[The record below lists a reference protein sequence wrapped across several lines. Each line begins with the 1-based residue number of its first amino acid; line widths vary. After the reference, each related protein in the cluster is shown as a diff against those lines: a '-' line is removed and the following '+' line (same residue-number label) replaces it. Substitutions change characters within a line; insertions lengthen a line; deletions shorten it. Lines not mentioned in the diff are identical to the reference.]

1 MAKRDFSSNSCS
13 QMGGSFSIQVSEFV
27 ESEKSS
33 LTRVL
38 RQPSLHLL
46 SGKKRKLC
54 CSIRLLLY
62 KASLKGE
69 MKEIEG
75 FLEKDY
81 RSILCAAIT
90 DGHETVL
97 HVATGAKRT
106 SFVQQL
112 LNFMD
117 PEDLIL
123 QDENGN
129 TAFCFAA
136 AAGAVDIANLML
148 KKNPS
153 LLGIRGS
160 KNMPPLYFAALF
172 GQTDTASFLFH
183 RSKKELTT
191 EDRKVIFITSV
202 DTGLYDLALKLLKSD
217 RQLALTHHVQHG
229 TALHMLARNPSPFA
243 DTGGGQPKSL
253 INSILGIM
261 KCSRNIELMN
271 NQALELVKCLWR
283 EIVGQEDVDVAEA
296 IRKPTNLLF
305 DAAKVGNI
313 QFLAELIGSYPDL
326 VHELDENGRSI
337 FHVAILHR
345 HMNIFN
351 LIYEQGFNKQLLATY
366 LDSCGNNILHLA
378 AKYPTLS
385 PYRTVSGAALEMQ
398 RELLIY
404 KEVEMIVQP
413 SYKEMKNYDGKTPR
427 ELFTVEH
434 LELLRRGEQW
444 MKSRASSG
452 MIVATLVA
460 TMVFAAAFTV
470 PGGKDD
476 KTGLPIHLRENWF
489 QVFAIADAIAFSCS
503 IISVL
508 FFLSILTS
516 QFAEDD
522 FLMSLPLKLL
532 GGLSALFVSIVF
544 VMVAFFS
551 TFFLAYDHG
560 VNWIVMLSGLVAFV
574 PTVVIALLQVPV
586 LKDIFCSTCC
596 PRL

>member
-1 MAKRDFSSNSCS
+1 
-13 QMGGSFSIQVSEFV
+13 
-27 ESEKSS
+27 
-33 LTRVL
+33 
-38 RQPSLHLL
+38 
-46 SGKKRKLC
+46 
-54 CSIRLLLY
+54 
-62 KASLKGE
+62 

-75 FLEKDY
+75 LFEKDY
-81 RSILCAAIT
+81 RSIICAAIT
-90 DGHETVL
+90 EGHQTVL
-97 HVATGAKRT
+97 HVATGAKQT

-112 LNFMD
+112 LTFMD
-117 PEDLIL
+117 PEDLML

-136 AAGAVDIANLML
+136 AVGAVDIANLML

-183 RSKKELTT
+183 KSEKELPT

-202 DTGLYDLALKLLKSD
+202 DTGLY
-217 RQLALTHHVQHG
+217 V
-229 TALHMLARNPSPFA
+229 
-243 DTGGGQPKSL
+243 
-253 INSILGIM
+253 LGIM

-271 NQALELVKCLWR
+271 NQALELVKCLWK
-283 EIVGQEDVDVAEA
+283 EINRQQDVDVAEV
-296 IRKPTNLLF
+296 IRKPTNLLL
-305 DAAKVGNI
+305 DAAEVGNFR
-313 QFLAELIGSYPDL
+313 FLAELIGSYPDF

-337 FHVAILHR
+337 FHIAILNR
-345 HMNIFN
+345 HMNVFN

-378 AKYPTLS
+378 AKYRSPS

-413 SYKEMKNYDGKTPR
+413 SYREMKNYDGKTPR

-434 LELLRRGEQW
+434 LELLRREEQW
-444 MKSRASSG
+444 MKNRASASI
-452 MIVATLVA
+452 IVATLVA
-460 TMVFAAAFTV
+460 TMAFAAAFIV

-489 QVFAIADAIAFSCS
+489 QVFAISDAIAFSCS
-503 IISVL
+503 VISVA

-522 FLMSLPLKLL
+522 FLRSLPLKLL
-532 GGLSALFVSIVF
+532 GGLSVLFVSIVF
-544 VMVAFFS
+544 VLVAFFS
-551 TFFLAYDHG
+551 TLFLAYDHG
-560 VNWIVMLSGLVAFV
+560 VNWIVVPSGLVSFV

-596 PRL
+596 PSLAM

>member
-1 MAKRDFSSNSCS
+1 MAKRNFSSNSCS

-33 LTRVL
+33 LTR
-38 RQPSLHLL
+38 
-46 SGKKRKLC
+46 
-54 CSIRLLLY
+54 
-62 KASLKGE
+62 ASLKGE
-69 MKEIEG
+69 TKEIEG
-75 FLEKDY
+75 LLEKDY

-90 DGHETVL
+90 DGHQTVL

-202 DTGLYDLALKLLKSD
+202 DTGLY
-217 RQLALTHHVQHG
+217 
-229 TALHMLARNPSPFA
+229 
-243 DTGGGQPKSL
+243 
-253 INSILGIM
+253 
-261 KCSRNIELMN
+261 
-271 NQALELVKCLWR
+271 ALELVKCLWR
-283 EIVGQEDVDVAEA
+283 EIVRQEDVDVAEA

-378 AKYPTLS
+378 AKYPTPS

-444 MKSRASSG
+444 MKSRASSS

-560 VNWIVMLSGLVAFV
+560 VNWIVVLSGLVAFV

>member
-1 MAKRDFSSNSCS
+1 MAKRDFSSNPCS
-13 QMGGSFSIQVSEFV
+13 EVGGSFSIQVSEFV

-38 RQPSLHLL
+38 KQPSLHLL

-54 CSIRLLLY
+54 CSERLLLY
-62 KASLKGE
+62 KAALKGE

-75 FLEKDY
+75 LFEKDY
-81 RSILCAAIT
+81 RSIICAAIT
-90 DGHETVL
+90 EGHQTVL
-97 HVATGAKRT
+97 HVATGAKQT

-112 LNFMD
+112 LTFMD
-117 PEDLIL
+117 PEDLML

-136 AAGAVDIANLML
+136 AVGAVDIANLML

-183 RSKKELTT
+183 KSEKELPT

-202 DTGLYDLALKLLKSD
+202 DTGLYDLALKLLKND
-217 RQLALTHHVQHG
+217 RQLALTHHVKHG
-229 TALHMLARNPSPFA
+229 TALHMLARNPFPFA
-243 DTGGGQPKSL
+243 GR
-253 INSILGIM
+253 GIM

-271 NQALELVKCLWR
+271 NQALELVKCLWK
-283 EIVGQEDVDVAEA
+283 EINRQQDVDVAEV
-296 IRKPTNLLF
+296 IRKPTNLLL
-305 DAAKVGNI
+305 DAAEVGNFR
-313 QFLAELIGSYPDL
+313 FLAELIGSYPDF

-337 FHVAILHR
+337 FHIAILNR
-345 HMNIFN
+345 HMNVFN

-378 AKYPTLS
+378 AKYRSPS

-413 SYKEMKNYDGKTPR
+413 SYREMKNYDGKTPR

-434 LELLRRGEQW
+434 LELLRREEQW
-444 MKSRASSG
+444 MKNRASASI
-452 MIVATLVA
+452 IVATLVA
-460 TMVFAAAFTV
+460 TMAFAAAFIV

-489 QVFAIADAIAFSCS
+489 QVFAISDAIAFSCS
-503 IISVL
+503 VISVA

-522 FLMSLPLKLL
+522 FLRSLPLKLL
-532 GGLSALFVSIVF
+532 GGLSVLFVSIVF
-544 VMVAFFS
+544 VLVAFFS
-551 TFFLAYDHG
+551 TLFLAYDHG
-560 VNWIVMLSGLVAFV
+560 VNWIVVPSGLVSFV

-596 PRL
+596 PSLAM

>member
-1 MAKRDFSSNSCS
+1 MAKRNFSSNSCS

-38 RQPSLHLL
+38 RKPSLHLL

-69 MKEIEG
+69 TKEIEG
-75 FLEKDY
+75 LLEKDY

-90 DGHETVL
+90 DGHQTVL

-202 DTGLYDLALKLLKSD
+202 DTGLY
-217 RQLALTHHVQHG
+217 V
-229 TALHMLARNPSPFA
+229 
-243 DTGGGQPKSL
+243 
-253 INSILGIM
+253 LGIM

-283 EIVGQEDVDVAEA
+283 EIVRQEDVDVAEA

-378 AKYPTLS
+378 AKYPTPS

-444 MKSRASSG
+444 MKSRASSS

-560 VNWIVMLSGLVAFV
+560 VNWIVVLSGLVAFV